1 MITYSFY
8 ADDDKRQYS
17 YLIGVQDDICL
28 EDSRHIEVKSYCE
41 PESKSIFVY
50 IYTYKFLTDKKI
62 EIIKKLIT
70 TAWTYVYS
78 MENKVMYRR
87 AIELINQVSYYD

>member
-1 MITYSFY
+1 MIIYSFY
-8 ADDDKRQYS
+8 ADDDKRQHS
-17 YLIGVQDDICL
+17 YLIDIQDDICL
-28 EDSRHIEVKSYCE
+28 EDSRYIEVKSYCE

-87 AIELINQVSYYD
+87 AIELINQVAHYD